1 MVFMQSILH
10 SLFNGRII
18 PWERREPRSKERL
31 EVIRKI
37 ECEERYFIEKMSS
50 DDCHRFQ
57 ALSNLYSEIV
67 STEEENIFSYGFTL
81 GLLLMLDVMNQ
92 SESL

>member
-1 MVFMQSILH
+1 MQSILH

-57 ALSNLYSEIV
+57 ALSNLWFHTRLTTYVGRDESIGITLKRILRQERRS
-67 STEEENIFSYGFTL
+67 ST
-81 GLLLMLDVMNQ
+81 
-92 SESL
+92 